1 MSQNYDCKKQP
12 SVHEN
17 DNNILMKFRRKL
29 ILGKY
34 WKTHS
39 EMYSV
44 KCCKNNFLFYKIHC
58 KSVTMVTTPTYFLPS
73 TLKKELKGLQLYM
86 FLIHCA
92 LWLRAFVGN

>member
-34 WKTHS
+34 
-39 EMYSV
+39 
-44 KCCKNNFLFYKIHC
+44 
-58 KSVTMVTTPTYFLPS
+58 
-73 TLKKELKGLQLYM
+73 
-86 FLIHCA
+86 
-92 LWLRAFVGN
+92 